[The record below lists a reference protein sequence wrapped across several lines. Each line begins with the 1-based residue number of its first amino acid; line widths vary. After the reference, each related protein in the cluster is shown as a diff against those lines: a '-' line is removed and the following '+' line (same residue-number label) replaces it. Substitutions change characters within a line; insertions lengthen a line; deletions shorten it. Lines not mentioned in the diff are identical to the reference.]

1 MLPFEDRYTRQR
13 RLAEV
18 GPEGQLR
25 LERQSLAI
33 ARHADVELELDYLRR
48 AGVQQVIVQQV
59 IVHQVGGQQVGGQ
72 QVGADAEQSAL
83 DFPWAAQFQFSGPLG
98 VARGAWSAL
107 ARIRAALANEG

>member
-25 LERQSLAI
+25 LERQRLTI

-48 AGVQQVIVQQV
+48 AGVQQVTVREV
-59 IVHQVGGQQVGGQ
+59 T
-72 QVGADAEQSAL
+72 ADAQQSAL
-83 DFPWAAQFQFSGPLG
+83 DFPFAAQFQFDGPLA

-107 ARIRAALANEG
+107 ARIRAALAANEG

>member
-18 GPEGQLR
+18 GPQGQLR
-25 LERQSLAI
+25 LERQRLAI

-48 AGVQQVIVQQV
+48 AGVQQVTVQQAGV
-59 IVHQVGGQQVGGQ
+59 
-72 QVGADAEQSAL
+72 DAEQSAL

-107 ARIRAALANEG
+107 ARIRAALAANEG

>member
-18 GPEGQLR
+18 GPLGQLR

-48 AGVQQVIVQQV
+48 AGVQQVTVQQV
-59 IVHQVGGQQVGGQ
+59 TVQQVGGQ
-72 QVGADAEQSAL
+72 PAGVDAEQSAL
-83 DFPWAAQFQFSGPLG
+83 DFPWTAQFQFSGPLG

-107 ARIRAALANEG
+107 ARIRAALAAK

>member
-25 LERQSLAI
+25 LERQRLEI
-33 ARHADVELELDYLRR
+33 ARHADVDLELEYLRR
-48 AGVQQVIVQQV
+48 AGVQQVAVREV
-59 IVHQVGGQQVGGQ
+59 T
-72 QVGADAEQSAL
+72 ADAEQSAL
-83 DFPWAAQFQFSGPLG
+83 DFPFAAQFQFSGPLG

-107 ARIRAALANEG
+107 ARIRAALAANEG

>member
-18 GPEGQLR
+18 GPEGQLL
-25 LERQSLAI
+25 LERQNLAI
-33 ARHADVELELDYLRR
+33 ARHADVELELDYFRR
-48 AGVQQVIVQQV
+48 AGVQQVTVQQT
-59 IVHQVGGQQVGGQ
+59 GGQQEEGE
-72 QVGADAEQSAL
+72 AEQSVL

-107 ARIRAALANEG
+107 ARIRAALAANGG

>member
-48 AGVQQVIVQQV
+48 AGVQQVGV
-59 IVHQVGGQQVGGQ
+59 
-72 QVGADAEQSAL
+72 DAEQSAL
-83 DFPWAAQFQFSGPLG
+83 DFPWAAQFQFGGPLG

-107 ARIRAALANEG
+107 ARIRAALAANEG